1 MLGQCFNLTN
11 DHEKIIQRERRRKKK
26 EKESLT
32 LARRIPSPTPS
43 LAHMHS
49 NTLAILTITVFPF
62 CSPRT
67 KEQRKKKKV
76 KEKEKLRRIVWK
88 EPASSSYLVCE
99 DDSIEIIIVEAG
111 LSILLL
117 DHPDVAGNG
126 PDHSRLLFTFSCK
139 RQQCSLG
146 CQQPGKEDSIPQK
159 LTQPSAPSHF
169 SLLL

>member
-76 KEKEKLRRIVWK
+76 KERKNYEELCGKNQQAAVTSFAKMTVLRLSLSKQAFPFFSWIIQMWQAMAPTTRDCFSLS
-88 EPASSSYLVCE
+88 PANAS
-99 DDSIEIIIVEAG
+99 
-111 LSILLL
+111 
-117 DHPDVAGNG
+117 
-126 PDHSRLLFTFSCK
+126 
-139 RQQCSLG
+139 
-146 CQQPGKEDSIPQK
+146 
-159 LTQPSAPSHF
+159 SAPSVVSNLERKIPSHKN
-169 SLLL
+169 